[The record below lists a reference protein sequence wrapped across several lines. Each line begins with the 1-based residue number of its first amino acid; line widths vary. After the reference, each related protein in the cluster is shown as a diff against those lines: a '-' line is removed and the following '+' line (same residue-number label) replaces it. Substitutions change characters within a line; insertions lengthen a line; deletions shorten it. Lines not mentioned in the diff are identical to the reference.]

1 MQTLNVH
8 LLDYLMNDDFIVK
21 SLYPQD
27 EESKLKVGDFASEF
41 FALYKG
47 LSNEVKIDISLSFRQ
62 KNIGKYAISQ
72 IYDLLVEASGSSE
85 QKNNNSQIFTIK
97 LSSEKKMKEQWNADM
112 KKLVLAHLEVL
123 YISCRKD
130 KTYAYELF
138 REFEHTQETI
148 ELLLEFPDDST
159 HFNSY

>member
-8 LLDYLMNDDFIVK
+8 LLDFLMNDDFIVK
-21 SLYPQD
+21 SLYPQE
-27 EESKLKVGDFASEF
+27 EESKLKVSDFASEF

-47 LSNEVKIDISLSFRQ
+47 LSNEVKIDISQSFRQ

-72 IYDLLVEASGSSE
+72 IYDLLVESS
-85 QKNNNSQIFTIK
+85 NNIDQENTQSQVFTIK
-97 LSSEKKMKEQWNADM
+97 LSSENEMKHQWDLNIR
-112 KKLVLAHLEVL
+112 KLVLAHLEIL
-123 YISCRKD
+123 YISCRID

-159 HFNSY
+159 LFNSY

>member
-1 MQTLNVH
+1 MT
-8 LLDYLMNDDFIVK
+8 DDFIVK

-27 EESKLKVGDFASEF
+27 EAAKLKVSGFASEF

-47 LSNEVKIDISLSFRQ
+47 LTNAVKIDISQSFRQ

-72 IYDLLVEASGSSE
+72 IHDLLLESSSAPKE
-85 QKNNNSQIFTIK
+85 PKNSAQIFKIE
-97 LSSEKKMKEQWNADM
+97 LSSAKTMEENYKKNL
-112 KKLVLAHLEVL
+112 KKLVLAHLEIL
-123 YISCRKD
+123 YISCRRE

-159 HFNSY
+159 PFNSY